1 MSYVRRA
8 AAAAGLVFVV
18 AFAGLGTGSAAA
30 MTPQQCMQFTD
41 YAMKAQA
48 QYYARGCAPV
58 RQMHAGRDQH
68 YRWCMSNQDA
78 VVRADLSA
86 KGSLLKTCL
95 ASRSAPPLGPGFGRP
110 PAARPACAFVAGYYN
125 GRSASIVAEG
135 GDRIRVMV
143 SPTRPIA
150 RGSCVG
156 NRLIVDFTDD
166 HVISGIFD
174 GRVIRWDNRTNWV
187 KN

>member
-1 MSYVRRA
+1 MSKIRKA
-8 AAAAGLVFVV
+8 AAAAALACVG
-18 AFAGLGTGSAAA
+18 ACAGLGTDQAAA

-58 RQMHAGRDQH
+58 RQMHAGRDNH

-86 KGSLLKTCL
+86 KASLLKTCL
-95 ASRSAPPLGPGFGRP
+95 ASRPAPPPGPGFGGPPGMRP
-110 PAARPACAFVAGYYN
+110 PCAFVAGYYN
-125 GRSASIVAEG
+125 GRASSIVAEG
-135 GDRIRVMV
+135 GDRIRVIV

>member
-1 MSYVRRA
+1 MSKIRDIAVA
-8 AAAAGLVFVV
+8 T
-18 AFAGLGTGSAAA
+18 AFAAFVGLGAESAAA

-58 RQMHAGRDQH
+58 RQMHAGRDNH

-78 VVRADLSA
+78 VVRADLAA
-86 KGSLLKTCL
+86 KSSLLKTCL
-95 ASRSAPPLGPGFGRP
+95 ASRPAPPPGPGFGGPRPGARP
-110 PAARPACAFVAGYYN
+110 PCATIAGYYN

-135 GDRIRVMV
+135 GDRIRVIV

-150 RGSCVG
+150 LGTCNG
-156 NRLIVDFTDD
+156 NRLIVDFRDD
-166 HVISGIFD
+166 HVISGLFD